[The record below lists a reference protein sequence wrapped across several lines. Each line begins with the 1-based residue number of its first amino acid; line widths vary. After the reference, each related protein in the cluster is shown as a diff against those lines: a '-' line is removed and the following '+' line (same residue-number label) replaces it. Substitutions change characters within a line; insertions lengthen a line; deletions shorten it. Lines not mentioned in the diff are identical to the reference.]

1 MPAAG
6 TSFVHQTMFPLAE
19 DKTLYRKLTS
29 DHVREVDFNG
39 RRELQVDPE
48 GITLLTRQAFMDAS
62 HLMRPGHLQS
72 LRNILDDPEA
82 SQNDRFVAFDMLKNA
97 SIAAA
102 GILPIRQDTGT
113 APVVARKGQSVWTG
127 ADDDAA
133 IARGAMTTYN

>member
-1 MPAAG
+1 MPDAG

-113 APVVARKGQSVWTG
+113 ATVVARKGQSVWTG
-127 ADDDAA
+127 ADDEAA